1 MGGALQAIITIF
13 SVACVLCFFA
23 EEPAFAGSSSGS
35 LGGLI
40 GLLGLGGLALFGLK
54 STPRSDEE
62 PEVPSLT
69 PISSETATSIISKQR
84 GRQPQDV
91 DVSVFAPRVAKPG
104 DQILVQV
111 FLHPPEREQEAQARA
126 MHVEQRAELLAS
138 VPLTLPL
145 RQYDK
150 LKVTLDCDMLM
161 VKDRVQ
167 NVIWNA
173 RLVCV
178 YFEIEILKA
187 FVGNLS
193 PKLRVFVNGAPAGYI
208 IFELKV
214 DSDAPAFAP
223 TLAQTEVHSYQKPF
237 LSYAHEDREEVLK
250 AAQLLRALKI
260 DCFQDLLSLA
270 PGEQFEERL
279 FSEIEHCDV
288 FLLFWSHNAQ
298 NSKWVIREAEYALQ
312 RSMRAPGRK
321 ALDIIPVLLEG
332 PPPPIPPASLGKIN
346 FSDPIRHIIFAEENS
361 QKEQR
366 QKEHDKLERAA
377 ALRAFNEKT
386 GPWLYPLLF
395 FGGIF
400 LLTAILIA
408 TR

>member
-1 MGGALQAIITIF
+1 MLAEGAQETVHSADLPQIHESHKKIVIHRKVVAGIDVSSLFKQASTPE
-13 SVACVLCFFA
+13 ACFLGN
-23 EEPAFAGSSSGS
+23 EIPAFHPG
-35 LGGLI
+35 
-40 GLLGLGGLALFGLK
+40 
-54 STPRSDEE
+54 TVMRRHD
-62 PEVPSLT
+62 
-69 PISSETATSIISKQR
+69 PI
-84 GRQPQDV
+84 PQN
-91 DVSVFAPRVAKPG
+91 SV
-104 DQILVQV
+104 
-111 FLHPPEREQEAQARA
+111 
-126 MHVEQRAELLAS
+126 
-138 VPLTLPL
+138 
-145 RQYDK
+145 
-150 LKVTLDCDMLM
+150 
-161 VKDRVQ
+161 
-167 NVIWNA
+167 
-173 RLVCV
+173 
-178 YFEIEILKA
+178 
-187 FVGNLS
+187 
-193 PKLRVFVNGAPAGYI
+193 VFVNGAPAGYI